1 MSENHPLSRRR
12 LLPVLGVT
20 TVGLA
25 VGAGSLGL
33 YTGATAE
40 PIKSPLVQAQG
51 EQPIWNAALK
61 PADPQPDP
69 APAPPPVSQIVHT
82 SAEVAV
88 PEVPMLPI
96 LPPIGMDPK
105 PSTPVIPNLPNQW
118 PPLPKAPDVV
128 KPAAIEPLAVPG
140 TLTIP
145 APLTPDV
152 PKPAELIAP
161 LVTLPAVPKP
171 IEVAPI
177 PRLQPIAPEPIAPAI
192 PSTSTTAATPAPL
205 AITEVAPPM
214 QPAKSVDLVQPVVPA
229 PVNFSLPPVQP
240 ELNLKLDTPTPMAP
254 IVPSVG
260 PEAASLVSLPKLAPT
275 TPSTI
280 APGDTPMIPTI
291 PFLRSALVGAALAAA
306 PVSAQTPAEKLPVE
320 KKDALKADD
329 LSTMKK
335 QLEDITKEL
344 GLNKTFRDNTED
356 VIQGRKNAETG
367 KTDPGLIS
375 KVLDFDA
382 RLRRIEETLL
392 RLEKS
397 MSEAAKS
404 TSAYSPKDTSPMAMI
419 GPRSTVRI
427 VNEYPVQISMIVNG
441 KSHRLEPNETKLVE
455 ITAGSYT
462 YELLHAGAQATN
474 GVIKD
479 GDTITLRIK

>member
-1 MSENHPLSRRR
+1 MSENHPQSRRR

-40 PIKSPLVQAQG
+40 PIKSPLVQVQG

-69 APAPPPVSQIVHT
+69 ASAPPPVSQIIHT

-88 PEVPMLPI
+88 PEVPMLPV
-96 LPPIGMDPK
+96 LPPIGVDPK
-105 PSTPVIPNLPNQW
+105 PSTPVIPNQW

-145 APLTPDV
+145 APVTPDV
-152 PKPAELIAP
+152 PKPAELITP

-177 PRLQPIAPEPIAPAI
+177 PRLQTIAPEPIAPAI
-192 PSTSTTAATPAPL
+192 PTATTPAPL
-205 AITEVAPPM
+205 AVTEVAPPL
-214 QPAKSVDLVQPVVPA
+214 QPAKSVELVQPVVPA
-229 PVNFSLPPVQP
+229 PANFSLPPVQP
-240 ELNLKLDTPTPMAP
+240 ELNLKLDAPTPTAP

-260 PEAASLVSLPKLAPT
+260 PEAASLMSLPKPAPT

-280 APGDTPMIPTI
+280 APSTNTTGDTPMIPTL

-306 PVSAQTPAEKLPVE
+306 PVSAQTPAEKPPVE
-320 KKDALKADD
+320 KKDAPKADD
-329 LSTMKK
+329 ITALKK
-335 QLEDITKEL
+335 QLADIAAEL
-344 GLNKTFRDNTED
+344 AANKTFRDNTED
-356 VIQGRKNAETG
+356 VIQGRRNADTG

-375 KVLDFDA
+375 KMLDFDA
-382 RLRRIEETLL
+382 RLKRIEETLL

-404 TSAYSPKDTSPMAMI
+404 TSAYSPKDSSPMAMI
-419 GPRSTVRI
+419 GPKSTVRI

-479 GDTITLRIK
+479 GETITLRIR